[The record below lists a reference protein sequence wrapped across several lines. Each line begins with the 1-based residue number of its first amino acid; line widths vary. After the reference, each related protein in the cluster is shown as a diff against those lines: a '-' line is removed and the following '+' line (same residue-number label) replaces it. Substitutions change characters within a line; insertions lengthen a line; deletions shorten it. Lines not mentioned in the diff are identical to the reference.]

1 MCYGSILGRLRWRVK
16 LLGFRLLRYDVFGAK
31 LRTSPDNTEDAI
43 DHRVE
48 MARRRITPK
57 QEAFAQ
63 AVVDGLSNTDAYR
76 AAGYKVDNMSGSTLN
91 RRAYDVAQNGKVTA
105 RIKQLRQ
112 DVEKMQMWS
121 RRNSIDT
128 LKEAIQC
135 GADLGQ
141 PTVMVMAVR
150 ELNRMHGF
158 CEPEVIDLRTS
169 RNDMSELSDAEL
181 LRIVQEAYDEA
192 D

>member
-1 MCYGSILGRLRWRVK
+1 MCDGSILGRLRWRVK

-150 ELNRMHGF
+150 EL
-158 CEPEVIDLRTS
+158 
-169 RNDMSELSDAEL
+169 
-181 LRIVQEAYDEA
+181 
-192 D
+192 